1 MDSLLSVNWINEVRL
16 AFGFLLF
23 SITLLFRKLLG
34 HGRNK
39 SSFES
44 VVQDGRRGTVVGAFC
59 TRRNTSLESYS
70 QDPVNFVVRLCPSC
84 WMIVHRVDVT
94 MAATLALLGVER
106 LNLLEAWW

>member
-44 VVQDGRRGTVVGAFC
+44 VVQDGRRGSCEFRGAAVSELLDVKIALDIFYKF
-59 TRRNTSLESYS
+59 NG
-70 QDPVNFVVRLCPSC
+70 
-84 WMIVHRVDVT
+84 MIVHRVDVT